1 MATLIGKLKALNV
14 ARVKQPG
21 MYGDGGGLWLQVT
34 SSGARSW
41 IFRYWAEERDPATGQ
56 IVRDETGKVRG
67 RSRECGLGSFSVVSL
82 EQARELASV
91 YRKLRQQGIDPI
103 EARRKAKAEAALEAA
118 KTITFA
124 ECAQNYIKS
133 HRAGWQNPKHVQQWQ
148 NTLAAYAEPAFG
160 SLPVQSVDTSLVLK
174 AIEPIWATKPEMASR
189 VRGRIE
195 HVLDWAKVRGYREGD
210 NPARWRGHLDKQLPA
225 RSKVRKVEHHAA
237 LPYIEISAFLTEL
250 SQREGLAARAF
261 EFTVLT
267 AARSGEVLG
276 ARWKEFDL
284 DAALWTVPATRIK
297 AGKEHRVPLSQRAL
311 KILKNMQ
318 GLSSEFV
325 FPGDIPGRPLGEKA
339 LWKVLHRMKLDET
352 ITVHGFR
359 STFRDWAAERTN
371 YPNHVVEMALA
382 HAIGDKTEAAY
393 RRGDLFDKRRR
404 LMDEW
409 ARYCNIPTVVG
420 DVIQLRLG
428 A

>member
-1 MATLIGKLKALNV
+1 MGSVIGKLKALNV
-14 ARVKQPG
+14 ARIKQPG

-41 IFRYWAEERDPATGQ
+41 IFRYWAAERDPVTGQ
-56 IVRDETGKVRG
+56 IVRDEIGKIRG
-67 RSRECGLGSFSVVSL
+67 RAREMGLGSFTVVSL
-82 EQARELASV
+82 EQARELASE

-103 EARRKAKAEAALEAA
+103 EVRRKAKAEAALSAA
-118 KTITFA
+118 KSITFT
-124 ECAQNYIKS
+124 ECVENYIKS
-133 HRAGWQNPKHVQQWQ
+133 HRAGWRDAKHIQQWE
-148 NTLAAYAEPAFG
+148 NTLATYTEPVFG
-160 SLPVQSVDTSLVLK
+160 SMPVQAVDTTLVLK

-195 HVLDWAKVRGYREGD
+195 SILDWAKVRGYREGE
-210 NPARWRGHLDKQLPA
+210 NPARWRGHLNHLLPA
-225 RSKVRKVEHHAA
+225 RSKVRKVLHHAA
-237 LPYIEISAFLTEL
+237 LPYTEMSAFLAEL
-250 SQREGLAARAF
+250 CRREGIAARAL
-261 EFTVLT
+261 EFAIPT

-276 ARWKEFDL
+276 ARWQEFDL
-284 DAALWTVPATRIK
+284 SAALWTVPAKRMK
-297 AGKEHRVPLSQRAL
+297 ASKEHRVPLPQRAL
-311 KILKNMQ
+311 KILRDMR

-325 FPGDIPGRPLGEKA
+325 FPGDNPGRPLGEKA
-339 LWKVLHRMKLDET
+339 LWKVVDRMKIEN

-382 HAIGDKTEAAY
+382 HTIGDKTEAAY

-409 ARYCNIPTVVG
+409 ARFCSSPATSRAVVP
-420 DVIQLRLG
+420 LRP
-428 A
+428 AS